1 MVKNPPLNAGD
12 ERDSGIQEYVYVN
25 PNLPIYPSLLS
36 RHPTPPVTIR
46 FKRPFRLLENGLKW
60 FKSEGTQIMQRL
72 KQMFGWERNSW
83 SPFPGNDTS
92 I

>member
-1 MVKNPPLNAGD
+1 MQETRVYSGVYMAIPISQLIPPSFLFPA
-12 ERDSGIQEYVYVN
+12 
-25 PNLPIYPSLLS
+25 L
-36 RHPTPPVTIR
+36 VTVS

-60 FKSEGTQIMQRL
+60 YKSEGTQIMQRL
-72 KQMFGWERNSW
+72 KQMFCWERNSW